1 MASDKPQRAKSTME
15 REVPTKRRIRQ
26 DWLRLIVLVSH
37 HRTDQPTDRPKY
49 RPTDRPILTTLLLWH
64 SHEPPTRT
72 RMVVLM
78 TILVQGTAQTT
89 RRGLLVQGTAQ
100 TTRRGLHAPS
110 VLKLE
115 NPVMRMGID
124 FWPTKGA
131 KRLVLTEGSLPPIRP
146 LPLSL

>member
-15 REVPTKRRIRQ
+15 RESPTKRRIRQ

-78 TILVQGTAQTT
+78 TILVQGTA
-89 RRGLLVQGTAQ
+89 R